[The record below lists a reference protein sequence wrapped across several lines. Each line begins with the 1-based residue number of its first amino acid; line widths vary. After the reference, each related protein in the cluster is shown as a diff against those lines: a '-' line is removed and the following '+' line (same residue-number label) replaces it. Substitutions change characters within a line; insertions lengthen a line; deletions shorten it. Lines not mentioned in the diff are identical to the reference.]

1 MYTPMNTVAAAYRV
15 VVLFE
20 FITSVNESNISIG
33 EYHYDVLTDGQ
44 YIALVRVEDRETVA
58 EYQLVNGSWVEVIE
72 PGMVARQAIE
82 VLNDINAKY
91 SEWELNHV
99 YHGAL
104 VEDYEDMDQLLSL
117 PLHSVEVD
125 DIPFQALCPKRA
137 RCGVDSSLLTE
148 QALWQFC
155 LYYMFTISLGSYAIS
170 NNGKKGLVVE
180 ISGGKAKLLLSD
192 NTKLHYS
199 LSSLRPMG
207 PVAKLVEYNYAQY
220 LVTPK
225 DTIVSVCT
233 GRIMKWNDS
242 HKERSAILSLAHSI

>member
-1 MYTPMNTVAAAYRV
+1 MTVEWVRDVVESWLDGTRSHFPTMINVYSNTINEDNTMSTIAMNTVAAAYRV

-44 YIALVRVEDRETVA
+44 YVALVRVEDRETVA

-125 DIPFQALCPKRA
+125 DIPF
-137 RCGVDSSLLTE
+137 
-148 QALWQFC
+148 
-155 LYYMFTISLGSYAIS
+155 
-170 NNGKKGLVVE
+170 
-180 ISGGKAKLLLSD
+180 
-192 NTKLHYS
+192 
-199 LSSLRPMG
+199 
-207 PVAKLVEYNYAQY
+207 
-220 LVTPK
+220 
-225 DTIVSVCT
+225 
-233 GRIMKWNDS
+233 
-242 HKERSAILSLAHSI
+242 

>member
-1 MYTPMNTVAAAYRV
+1 MSTIAMNTVAAAYRV

-117 PLHSVEVD
+117 PLHSVEID
-125 DIPFQALCPKRA
+125 DIPF
-137 RCGVDSSLLTE
+137 
-148 QALWQFC
+148 
-155 LYYMFTISLGSYAIS
+155 
-170 NNGKKGLVVE
+170 
-180 ISGGKAKLLLSD
+180 
-192 NTKLHYS
+192 
-199 LSSLRPMG
+199 
-207 PVAKLVEYNYAQY
+207 
-220 LVTPK
+220 
-225 DTIVSVCT
+225 
-233 GRIMKWNDS
+233 
-242 HKERSAILSLAHSI
+242 

>member
-1 MYTPMNTVAAAYRV
+1 MAVEWVKDVVESWLDGTRSHFPTMINVYSNTINEDNTMSTIAMNTVAAAYRV

-125 DIPFQALCPKRA
+125 DIPF
-137 RCGVDSSLLTE
+137 
-148 QALWQFC
+148 
-155 LYYMFTISLGSYAIS
+155 
-170 NNGKKGLVVE
+170 
-180 ISGGKAKLLLSD
+180 
-192 NTKLHYS
+192 
-199 LSSLRPMG
+199 
-207 PVAKLVEYNYAQY
+207 
-220 LVTPK
+220 
-225 DTIVSVCT
+225 
-233 GRIMKWNDS
+233 
-242 HKERSAILSLAHSI
+242 